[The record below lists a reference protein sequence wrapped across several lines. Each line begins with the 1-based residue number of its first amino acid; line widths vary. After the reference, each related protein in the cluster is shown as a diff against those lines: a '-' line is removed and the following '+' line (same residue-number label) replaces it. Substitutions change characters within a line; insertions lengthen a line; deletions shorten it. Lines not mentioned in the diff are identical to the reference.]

1 MNTTATKNFEATIY
15 EKAEHW
21 TFDVTVKA
29 ENDADAWKQLAK
41 DYPKRSYS
49 IRDCRQCYGGRG

>member
-1 MNTTATKNFEATIY
+1 MANTYEAMIY

-29 ENDADAWKQLAK
+29 ESDADAWKLLAK
-41 DYPKRSYS
+41 DYPKRSYA
-49 IRDCRQCYGGRG
+49 IRDVRQCHPVRAA